1 MNYIGSKLKLSP
13 WIKKEITA
21 IVGSLEDKVFCDLFA
36 GTGTIGKAFKKY
48 VKKVISND
56 IEEYSYV
63 LNRNYIQN
71 HKAIENSD
79 KFIAALNT
87 LKPLEDGFIYK
98 HYCIGGDNGRQYFSD
113 ENGKKIDAVRAKINE
128 WRESGE
134 IDDDLY
140 YFLLSSLL
148 ESADKVANTASIYG
162 AFLKKMKKSAKKPL
176 KILASDFELN
186 NNCHEVYKT
195 DSNVL
200 IKKISGDILY
210 LDPPYNIRQY
220 GANYHILN
228 TIAKYDDFIPFGKT
242 GIRKYVRSDYCK
254 KKRALKSF
262 EELIKDANFKHIFL
276 SYNNEGL
283 MSLKQIKAVME
294 KYGQYCL
301 KTKEH
306 RRYISNKNG
315 ERKTAST
322 LEYLHV
328 LEKRL

>member
-1 MNYIGSKLKLSP
+1 MNYIGSKLKLSA
-13 WIKKEITA
+13 WIKSEVETL
-21 IVGSLEDKVFCDLFA
+21 VGDLSDKVFCDLFA
-36 GTGTIGKAFKKY
+36 GSGIIGKTFKKH

-71 HKAIENSD
+71 HKPIKNKDE
-79 KFIAALNT
+79 FIAALNV
-87 LKPLEDGFIYK
+87 LKLLEDGFIYK
-98 HYCIGGDNGRQYFSD
+98 NYCLGSGSDRQYFSD
-113 ENGKKIDAVRAKINE
+113 ENGKKIDAVRVQINE
-128 WRESGE
+128 WRENKE

-148 ESADKVANTASIYG
+148 ESADRVANTASVYG
-162 AFLKKMKKSAKKPL
+162 AFLKKIKKSAKKPL
-176 KILASDFELN
+176 KLLASDFELN
-186 NNCHEVYKT
+186 DNYHEVYKA

-242 GIRKYVRSDYCK
+242 GIRKYGRSDYCK
-254 KKRALKSF
+254 KKKALKSF
-262 EELIKDANFKHIFL
+262 EELIKDANFTYIFL

-294 KYGQYCL
+294 KYGKYSIR
-301 KTKEH
+301 TKEH

-315 ERKTAST
+315 KHETAST
-322 LEYLHV
+322 FEYLHV